1 MAKKRDRGFFV
12 CPRWHEIA
20 DTARQE
26 TSGVTFPMFIN
37 QKTLIAIESGRPLA
51 RSTLRKAL
59 LASRQVTGSMFDVD
73 HYIVDQRIA
82 ARQG

>member
-1 MAKKRDRGFFV
+1 MAKKRDRRFFV

-26 TSGVTFPMFIN
+26 TSGVTFPMFIH
-37 QKTLIAIESGRPLA
+37 QKTLVAIENGRPLA

-59 LASRQVTGSMFDVD
+59 LAARQVTGSMFDVD

-82 ARQG
+82 GRQG

>member
-1 MAKKRDRGFFV
+1 MAKKRDRRFFV

-26 TSGVTFPMFIN
+26 TSGVTFPMFIH
-37 QKTLIAIESGRPLA
+37 QKTLVAIENGRPLA

-59 LASRQVTGSMFDVD
+59 LAARQVTGSMFDVD
-73 HYIVDQRIA
+73 DYIVDQRIA
-82 ARQG
+82 GRQG